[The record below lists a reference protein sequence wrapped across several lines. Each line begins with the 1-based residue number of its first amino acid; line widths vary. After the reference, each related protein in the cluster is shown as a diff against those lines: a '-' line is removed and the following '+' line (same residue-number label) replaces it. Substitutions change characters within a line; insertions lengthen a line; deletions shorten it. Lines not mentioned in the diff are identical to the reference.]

1 MSMGHL
7 VRSLAIAGALTDRF
21 RVMVLNGSRFPKGT
35 FVPPDVQ
42 VVNMPPLGINEENQI
57 VSYDRRTS
65 VERALDCRKKM
76 IRTCFDNLRPAVVLI
91 DLFPFGRKKFAF
103 ELLPL
108 LETARSEETRAL
120 VVSSVRDILTR
131 KKENQQRSDDYA
143 AGLANKYFDL
153 VLVHSDPSFARF
165 TESYHPSV
173 RLDVPVV
180 HTGFVVPR
188 TTSVM
193 SFETNRKRIVV
204 SAGGGVAGESLLRMA
219 IEAHSHFAD
228 PQIEM
233 KLIAGP
239 FLPDETW
246 NALRM
251 LARGKPQLNLVRYT
265 PNLFD
270 EMRTAAASVSQAGYN
285 TCVDL
290 VRAGVPALLVP
301 FAKDNEGEQY
311 ERALRLQHLGAVK
324 VLREKDHSPA
334 RLAAEIQELM
344 KFRVTNPNLDLSG
357 AQTSARV
364 IESMLTATHA
374 RARAA
379 FANETLYVN

>member
-1 MSMGHL
+1 MGMGYL
-7 VRSLAIAGALTDRF
+7 VRSLAIAGALTERF
-21 RVMVLNGSRFPKGT
+21 RVMVLNGGRFPKGT

-91 DLFPFGRKKFAF
+91 DLFPFGRKKFAV

-108 LETARSEETRAL
+108 LQTASSEETRAL
-120 VVSSVRDILTR
+120 VVCSVPDILNGQ
-131 KKENQQRSDDYA
+131 KENQQRSDDYA

-153 VLVHSDPSFARF
+153 VLIHSDPSFARF
-165 TESYHPSV
+165 NESYHPSV

-188 TTSVM
+188 TTSVV
-193 SFETNRKRIVV
+193 SFDTNRKRIVV

-219 IEAHSHFAD
+219 IEAHSNFED
-228 PQIEM
+228 PDIEM
-233 KLIAGP
+233 KLIGGP
-239 FLPDETW
+239 FLPDEAW
-246 NALRM
+246 NALRT

-270 EMRTAAASVSQAGYN
+270 EMRTAAVSVSQAGYN

-311 ERALRLQHLGAVK
+311 QRALRLQHLGAVR
-324 VLREKDHSPA
+324 VLREKDQSPA
-334 RLAAEIQELM
+334 GLAAEIQELM
-344 KFRVTNPNLDLSG
+344 KFKVTNPNLDLSG

-364 IESMLTATHA
+364 IESMLTSTQA

-379 FANETLYVN
+379 FANETLYIH

>member
-1 MSMGHL
+1 MGMGYL
-7 VRSLAIAGALTDRF
+7 VRSLAIAGALTERF
-21 RVMVLNGSRFPKGT
+21 RVMVLNGGRFPKGT

-91 DLFPFGRKKFAF
+91 DLFPFGRKKFAV

-108 LETARSEETRAL
+108 LQTASSEETRAL
-120 VVSSVRDILTR
+120 VVCSVPDILNGQ
-131 KKENQQRSDDYA
+131 KENQQRSDDYA

-153 VLVHSDPSFARF
+153 VLIHSDPSFARF
-165 TESYHPSV
+165 NESYHPSV

-188 TTSVM
+188 TTSVV
-193 SFETNRKRIVV
+193 SFDTNRKRIVV

-219 IEAHSHFAD
+219 IEAHSNFED
-228 PQIEM
+228 PDIEM
-233 KLIAGP
+233 KLIGGP
-239 FLPDETW
+239 FLPDEAW
-246 NALRM
+246 NALRT

-270 EMRTAAASVSQAGYN
+270 EMRTAAVSVSQAGYN

-311 ERALRLQHLGAVK
+311 QRALRLQNLGAVR
-324 VLREKDHSPA
+324 VLREKDQSPA
-334 RLAAEIQELM
+334 GLAAEIQELM
-344 KFRVTNPNLDLSG
+344 KFKVTNPNLDLSG

-364 IESMLTATHA
+364 IESMLTSTQA

-379 FANETLYVN
+379 FANETLYIH